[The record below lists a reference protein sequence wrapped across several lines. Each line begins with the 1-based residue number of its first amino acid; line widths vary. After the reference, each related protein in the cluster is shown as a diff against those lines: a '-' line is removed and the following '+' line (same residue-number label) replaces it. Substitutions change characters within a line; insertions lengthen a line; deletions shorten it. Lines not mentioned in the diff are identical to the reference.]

1 MDMVISA
8 GKSRKNN
15 KAYVLLPP
23 ATRQAI
29 DMLIDKRCAVG
40 VPDTNVFVF
49 GRLSADRAM
58 AGHTEMKELAY
69 MCGGLKY
76 PEKISSRHSRS
87 YIATLC
93 QVSSYIHTSFQVYNA
108 LSLTRTLYTRTRTR
122 TRTRTQQSRTRIRI
136 RTCISR
142 TRTRTRTWLSR
153 TRTRTRTCLSRTR
166 TRTMT

>member
-15 KAYVLLPP
+15 EAYVLLPP
-23 ATRQAI
+23 GTRQAI

-49 GRLSADRAM
+49 GRLSADSSM

-76 PEKISSRHSRS
+76 PDRISSRHLRS
-87 YIATLC
+87 YIATIC
-93 QVSSYIHTSFQVYNA
+93 QVSSYIHTSFQVYNVYY
-108 LSLTRTLYTRTRTR
+108 LTISLVGFITNLFLT
-122 TRTRTQQSRTRIRI
+122 
-136 RTCISR
+136 
-142 TRTRTRTWLSR
+142 
-153 TRTRTRTCLSRTR
+153 
-166 TRTMT
+166 